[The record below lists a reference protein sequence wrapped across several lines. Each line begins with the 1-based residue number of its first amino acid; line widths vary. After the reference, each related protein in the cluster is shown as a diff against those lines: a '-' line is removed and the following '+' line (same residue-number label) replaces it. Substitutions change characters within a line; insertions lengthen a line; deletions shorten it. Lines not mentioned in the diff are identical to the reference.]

1 MVTRFDIGQA
11 VNKFG
16 TALGLP
22 EYGLSESIG
31 GYNRTYDYIDRSGVA
46 APATN
51 FVRKADGGYDF
62 FVNGHPASFADY
74 VAAGGQTPAGMQTST
89 PLSQIYPS
97 TPSAPTSTGITGGTT
112 YEPNIVVTPWDMQR
126 YDLNN
131 PGDLQRYIQSAD
143 AYYNGVLSQYE
154 QNAANLRDIDIAEA
168 VAEEER
174 TRRNI
179 EMALEALSE
188 KEGQYEQ
195 DYIRS
200 LADLAEGFR
209 QGSAKRQ
216 SFYASIAPRVYQSSQ
231 GTSQNYAQNK
241 YKEGQTRYGEEK
253 ERVGKEF
260 GRARTGYMQN
270 IKDLENQVNL
280 YKARRQSEYESDIAA
295 KREDIAGRKANL
307 LAADATARASSN
319 KFKSMDIYN
328 PGALDYSPS
337 QVNLND
343 LMQFI
348 KFQPVGVAGGVS
360 TARTQAIATPEAGGQ
375 SLGTYLGYQPE
386 EEETSTINKYKQG
399 YPY

>member
-51 FVRKADGGYDF
+51 FVQKADGGYDF
-62 FVNGHPASFADY
+62 FVNGQPASFADY

-89 PLSQIYPS
+89 PLYPS
-97 TPSAPTSTGITGGTT
+97 TPSTPTSGITGGV
-112 YEPNIVVTPWDMQR
+112 YEPNVVVTPWDMQR

-143 AYYNGVLSQYE
+143 TYYNGVLSQYE

-195 DYIRS
+195 DYTRS

-280 YKARRQSEYESDIAA
+280 YKTRRQAEYEGDIAS

-348 KFQPVGVAGGVS
+348 KFQPVGAATGVS
-360 TARTQAIATPEAGGQ
+360 TGVSTRAQAVATPESGGQ

-386 EEETSTINKYKQG
+386 QEEISTINKYKQG
-399 YPY
+399 VAY

>member
-22 EYGLSESIG
+22 EYGLSEKIG

-143 AYYNGVLSQYE
+143 TYYNGVLSQYE

-188 KEGQYEQ
+188 KESQYEK

>member
-51 FVRKADGGYDF
+51 FVQKADGGYDF

-89 PLSQIYPS
+89 PFYPS

-112 YEPNIVVTPWDMQR
+112 YEPNVVVTPWDMQR

-143 AYYNGVLSQYE
+143 TYYNGVLSQYE

-179 EMALEALSE
+179 EMALEALGE
-188 KEGQYEQ
+188 KERQYEQ

-348 KFQPVGVAGGVS
+348 KFQPVGAAGGVS

-386 EEETSTINKYKQG
+386 EEEISTINKYKQG
-399 YPY
+399 YAY

>member
-31 GYNRTYDYIDRSGVA
+31 GYNRTYDYIDREGAA

-51 FVRKADGGYDF
+51 FVQKADGGYDF

-89 PLSQIYPS
+89 PFYPS

-112 YEPNIVVTPWDMQR
+112 YEPNVVVTPWDMQR

-143 AYYNGVLSQYE
+143 TYYNGVLSQYE

-179 EMALEALSE
+179 EMALEALGE
-188 KEGQYEQ
+188 KERQYEQ

-386 EEETSTINKYKQG
+386 EEEISTINKYKQG
-399 YPY
+399 YAY

>member
-143 AYYNGVLSQYE
+143 TYYNGVLSQYE

-188 KEGQYEQ
+188 KERQYEQ

-280 YKARRQSEYESDIAA
+280 YKTRRQAEYEGDIAS

>member
-31 GYNRTYDYIDRSGVA
+31 GYNRTYDYIDRSGTA

-74 VAAGGQTPAGMQTST
+74 VAAGGQTPAGMQTSI

-112 YEPNIVVTPWDMQR
+112 YEPNVVVTPWDMQR

-143 AYYNGVLSQYE
+143 TYYNGVLSQYE

-179 EMALEALSE
+179 EMALEALGE

-195 DYIRS
+195 DYTRS

-253 ERVGKEF
+253 ERVRKEF

-280 YKARRQSEYESDIAA
+280 YKTRRQAEYEGDIAS

-328 PGALDYSPS
+328 PGALDYSPYRS
-337 QVNLND
+337 IL
-343 LMQFI
+343 
-348 KFQPVGVAGGVS
+348 
-360 TARTQAIATPEAGGQ
+360 TT
-375 SLGTYLGYQPE
+375 
-386 EEETSTINKYKQG
+386 
-399 YPY
+399 

>member
-51 FVRKADGGYDF
+51 FVQKADGGYDF

>member
-1 MVTRFDIGQA
+1 MASGAEGPRA
-11 VNKFG
+11 V
-16 TALGLP
+16 P
-22 EYGLSESIG
+22 
-31 GYNRTYDYIDRSGVA
+31 
-46 APATN
+46 
-51 FVRKADGGYDF
+51 KADGGYDYF
-62 FVNGHPASFADY
+62 IGDTPVDINTYMAWGGNVPADE
-74 VAAGGQTPAGMQTST
+74 PAMQQ
-89 PLSQIYPS
+89 PQSQPGA
-97 TPSAPTSTGITGGTT
+97 PSAPTSTGITGGTT

-143 AYYNGVLSQYE
+143 TYYNGVLSQYE

>member
-11 VNKFG
+11 VSRFG

-22 EYGLSESIG
+22 EYGLSEKIG
-31 GYNRTYDYIDRSGVA
+31 GYNRTYDYIDRTGAA

-51 FVRKADGGYDF
+51 FVKKADGGYDF

-74 VAAGGQTPAGMQTST
+74 VAAGGKTPAGMQTST
-89 PLSQIYPS
+89 PLTPS
-97 TPSAPTSTGITGGTT
+97 TQPSSPSGVTGGV
-112 YEPNIVVTPWDMQR
+112 YEPNIVVTPWDMQK

-143 AYYNGVLSQYE
+143 NYYNGVLSQYE
-154 QNAANLRDIDIAEA
+154 QNAANLRDVDIAEA
-168 VAEEER
+168 IAEEER
-174 TRRNI
+174 TKRNI
-179 EMALEALSE
+179 DMALEALSE

-195 DYIRS
+195 DYTRS

-231 GTSQNYAQNK
+231 GTSQNYAENK
-241 YKEGQTRYGEEK
+241 YKEGQTRYREEK

-280 YKARRQSEYESDIAA
+280 YKTRRQAEYEADIAS
-295 KREDIAGRKANL
+295 KREDIARRKANL

-319 KFKSMDIYN
+319 KFKAMDIYN
-328 PGALDYSPS
+328 PGTLDYSPS

-348 KFQPVGVAGGVS
+348 KFQPVGVATGGMS
-360 TARTQAIATPEAGGQ
+360 ARAQAVATPEAGGQ

-399 YPY
+399 YAY

>member
-11 VNKFG
+11 INKFG

-51 FVRKADGGYDF
+51 FVQKADGGYDF

-89 PLSQIYPS
+89 PFYPS

-112 YEPNIVVTPWDMQR
+112 YEPNVVVTPWDMQR

-179 EMALEALSE
+179 EMALEALGE
-188 KEGQYEQ
+188 KESQYEK

-280 YKARRQSEYESDIAA
+280 YKTRRQAEYESDIAS

-348 KFQPVGVAGGVS
+348 KFQPVGAAGGVS
-360 TARTQAIATPEAGGQ
+360 TARTRAIATPEAGGQ
-375 SLGTYLGYQPE
+375 SLATYLGYQPE
-386 EEETSTINKYKQG
+386 KEEESTINRYKQG
-399 YPY
+399 YAY